1 MECAGDHAV
10 HRAVDDAQA
19 QRERHAHQVRP
30 PGQRR
35 RKEVL
40 HRQAQE
46 IRSLDMRYLQ
56 DVSPQL
62 LSVFI

>member
-19 QRERHAHQVRP
+19 QRERHAHQVCP

-46 IRSLDMRYLQ
+46 IGVSFYLKYEKLD
-56 DVSPQL
+56 
-62 LSVFI
+62 